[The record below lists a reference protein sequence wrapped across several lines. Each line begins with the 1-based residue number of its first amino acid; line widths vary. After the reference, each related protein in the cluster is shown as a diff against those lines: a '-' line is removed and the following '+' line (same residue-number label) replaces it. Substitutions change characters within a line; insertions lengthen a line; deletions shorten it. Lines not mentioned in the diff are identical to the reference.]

1 MSQSPT
7 QSPISIHAPRTGSDA
22 SERACGDRP
31 RKFQS
36 TLPARGAT
44 RDGDGGD
51 LMEVISIHAPRT
63 GSDEGVN
70 QLTIREVF
78 QSTLPARGAT
88 LAITMRTFR
97 ACYFNPR
104 SPHGERRAY
113 HTTCDRVA
121 DHFNP
126 RSPHGERR
134 QARREEARRRKIS
147 IHAPRTGSDADAAL
161 RMAAAMQFQ
170 STLPARGATRP
181 KAHTWTLFKIS
192 IHAPRTGSD
201 DFCCTSR
208 CHVCISIH
216 APRTGSDGRLLLR
229 GCAHG
234 NISIHAPR
242 TGSDLPPSSA
252 WNPNNLFQSTLPAR
266 GATTSRMR
274 KNCYFLFQ
282 STLPARGATFPPC
295 SRRHIRCISIHA
307 PRTGSDATDGRCT
320 TIARHFNPRSPHGE
334 RLGVIQALY
343 GVGPFQSTLPARGAT
358 VSLCVRAQA
367 EDDFNPRSPHG
378 ERLAQGYQINPTTI
392 FQSTLPARG
401 ATFVGQSRGSCSNIS
416 IHASRT
422 GSDPLGRIQH
432 HRREISIHA
441 PRTGS
446 DLPERKERRR
456 HCYFNPRS
464 PHGERHRVRDG
475 FPGGQ

>member
-134 QARREEARRRKIS
+134 GRRAQDGRRHAIS
-147 IHAPRTGSDADAAL
+147 IHAPRTGSDKTKSAHVDA
-161 RMAAAMQFQ
+161 FQ
-170 STLPARGATRP
+170 D
-181 KAHTWTLFKIS
+181 FN
-192 IHAPRTGSD
+192 PRSPHGERR
-201 DFCCTSR
+201 FLLHKPVPCM
-208 CHVCISIH
+208 HFN
-216 APRTGSDGRLLLR
+216 PRSP
-229 GCAHG
+229 HG
-234 NISIHAPR
+234 ERR
-242 TGSDLPPSSA
+242 TA
-252 WNPNNLFQSTLPAR
+252 
-266 GATTSRMR
+266 
-274 KNCYFLFQ
+274 
-282 STLPARGATFPPC
+282 
-295 SRRHIRCISIHA
+295 
-307 PRTGSDATDGRCT
+307 
-320 TIARHFNPRSPHGE
+320 TIARLRPREHFNPRSPHGE
-334 RLGVIQALY
+334 RL
-343 GVGPFQSTLPARGAT
+343 
-358 VSLCVRAQA
+358 
-367 EDDFNPRSPHG
+367 
-378 ERLAQGYQINPTTI
+378 
-392 FQSTLPARG
+392 
-401 ATFVGQSRGSCSNIS
+401 ATF
-416 IHASRT
+416 
-422 GSDPLGRIQH
+422 
-432 HRREISIHA
+432 
-441 PRTGS
+441 
-446 DLPERKERRR
+446 
-456 HCYFNPRS
+456 F
-464 PHGERHRVRDG
+464 RVES
-475 FPGGQ
+475 Q

>member
-170 STLPARGATRP
+170 STLPARGAT
-181 KAHTWTLFKIS
+181 
-192 IHAPRTGSD
+192 
-201 DFCCTSR
+201 
-208 CHVCISIH
+208 
-216 APRTGSDGRLLLR
+216 
-229 GCAHG
+229 
-234 NISIHAPR
+234 
-242 TGSDLPPSSA
+242 
-252 WNPNNLFQSTLPAR
+252 
-266 GATTSRMR
+266 TSRMR

-307 PRTGSDATDGRCT
+307 PRTGSDNT
-320 TIARHFNPRSPHGE
+320 H
-334 RLGVIQALY
+334 AL
-343 GVGPFQSTLPARGAT
+343 
-358 VSLCVRAQA
+358 RA
-367 EDDFNPRSPHG
+367 
-378 ERLAQGYQINPTTI
+378 
-392 FQSTLPARG
+392 
-401 ATFVGQSRGSCSNIS
+401 C
-416 IHASRT
+416 
-422 GSDPLGRIQH
+422 
-432 HRREISIHA
+432 
-441 PRTGS
+441 
-446 DLPERKERRR
+446 
-456 HCYFNPRS
+456 
-464 PHGERHRVRDG
+464 
-475 FPGGQ
+475 

>member
-126 RSPHGERR
+126 RSPHGER
-134 QARREEARRRKIS
+134 QDQK
-147 IHAPRTGSDADAAL
+147 RTRGRFS
-161 RMAAAMQFQ
+161 RFQ
-170 STLPARGATRP
+170 STLPARGAT
-181 KAHTWTLFKIS
+181 IS
-192 IHAPRTGSD
+192 AAQAG
-201 DFCCTSR
+201 
-208 CHVCISIH
+208 
-216 APRTGSDGRLLLR
+216 AMY
-229 GCAHG
+229 A
-234 NISIHAPR
+234 
-242 TGSDLPPSSA
+242 
-252 WNPNNLFQSTLPAR
+252 FQSTLPAR
-266 GATTSRMR
+266 GATDGYYCEVAPTGT
-274 KNCYFLFQ
+274 FQ
-282 STLPARGATFPPC
+282 STLPARGATC
-295 SRRHIRCISIHA
+295 HLL
-307 PRTGSDATDGRCT
+307 PRG
-320 TIARHFNPRSPHGE
+320 IPIIYFNPRSPHGE
-334 RLGVIQALY
+334 RLH
-343 GVGPFQSTLPARGAT
+343 
-358 VSLCVRAQA
+358 
-367 EDDFNPRSPHG
+367 HG
-378 ERLAQGYQINPTTI
+378 
-392 FQSTLPARG
+392 
-401 ATFVGQSRGSCSNIS
+401 
-416 IHASRT
+416 
-422 GSDPLGRIQH
+422 
-432 HRREISIHA
+432 
-441 PRTGS
+441 
-446 DLPERKERRR
+446 
-456 HCYFNPRS
+456 
-464 PHGERHRVRDG
+464 
-475 FPGGQ
+475 

>member
-1 MSQSPT
+1 MGTDP
-7 QSPISIHAPRTGSDA
+7 G
-22 SERACGDRP
+22 
-31 RKFQS
+31 
-36 TLPARGAT
+36 
-44 RDGDGGD
+44 
-51 LMEVISIHAPRT
+51 
-63 GSDEGVN
+63 N
-70 QLTIREVF
+70 
-78 QSTLPARGAT
+78 
-88 LAITMRTFR
+88 
-97 ACYFNPR
+97 
-104 SPHGERRAY
+104 
-113 HTTCDRVA
+113 
-121 DHFNP
+121 FNP

-307 PRTGSDATDGRCT
+307 PRTGSDNT
-320 TIARHFNPRSPHGE
+320 H
-334 RLGVIQALY
+334 AL
-343 GVGPFQSTLPARGAT
+343 
-358 VSLCVRAQA
+358 RA
-367 EDDFNPRSPHG
+367 
-378 ERLAQGYQINPTTI
+378 
-392 FQSTLPARG
+392 
-401 ATFVGQSRGSCSNIS
+401 C
-416 IHASRT
+416 
-422 GSDPLGRIQH
+422 
-432 HRREISIHA
+432 
-441 PRTGS
+441 
-446 DLPERKERRR
+446 
-456 HCYFNPRS
+456 
-464 PHGERHRVRDG
+464 
-475 FPGGQ
+475 